1 MLLED
6 SLTLSSSNLLLL
18 HLLRSPLLLLQLLH
32 NLRLLTLLVVAL
44 GLLQLLL
51 SSLLASQ
58 RLHHLVKRDQAKVE
72 LTRPHFALL
81 RVLLLDVAD
90 EAALGRE
97 LLLAGDALEDW
108 RHGLLFLRLVLTSN
122 WHDVHLPLVLLASLL
137 ILTSNWHDIHLPLV
151 LLASLLIL
159 NHDVFEIHTSASAV
173 VLLRLGASAS
183 IATTTSSHIFILRLL
198 QLLAR
203 CHLLLAGLLHGDLP
217 VLSPHILV
225 EVVRPAH
232 RLLLSLLLRLLL
244 VSRDFGGLIE
254 VTNALLV
261 ILHISLGV
269 EPLVALDDMVVCR
282 VGGFKA
288 AEEDMVL
295 IKLMSLN

>member
-18 HLLRSPLLLLQLLH
+18 HLLRSPLLLLLLLH
-32 NLRLLTLLVVAL
+32 NFRLLLLGHGLLTLLVVAL

-108 RHGLLFLRLVLTSN
+108 RHGLLFLRLVG
-122 WHDVHLPLVLLASLL
+122 

-159 NHDVFEIHTSASAV
+159 NHDVFEIHASASAV

-183 IATTTSSHIFILRLL
+183 IAATTSGHIFILRLL